1 VGVAKNTRSAACD
14 PLGRSRYPAC
24 DRKFLDSFSGLI
36 SPYFGLAHWLE
47 IANLTVVN
55 LPNLLTLSRI
65 PIIFGVV
72 ALLYMPITGAST
84 AAFVLFVLGAITDW
98 ADGYYARKQ
107 GLVSNFGK
115 LMDALTDKVFMVGL
129 FITLVV
135 MQKLPGEGMP
145 QLLFLFFLLL
155 ILSRE
160 FLITGLRLVAA
171 SSGIILAAEKS
182 GKHKTVSQM
191 VSAILLLLAIAI
203 RNDFPNLFPEIFG
216 DILHWSGVGFFV
228 LATVLTVSSGTM
240 YMIKYWSVFTG
251 EEEKPSE

>member
-1 VGVAKNTRSAACD
+1 M
-14 PLGRSRYPAC
+14 
-24 DRKFLDSFSGLI
+24 
-36 SPYFGLAHWLE
+36 
-47 IANLTVVN
+47 N

-72 ALLYMPITGAST
+72 ALLYLPMTGAST
-84 AAFVLFVLGAITDW
+84 MAFVLFVIGAITDW
-98 ADGYYARKQ
+98 ADGYVARKQ

-129 FITLVV
+129 FITMVV
-135 MQKLPGEGMP
+135 LGELPG
-145 QLLFLFFLLL
+145 LWSLFLLLL

-182 GKHKTVSQM
+182 GKHKTVSQI

-203 RNDFPNLFPEIFG
+203 RKDFPNLFPEIFG
-216 DILHWSGVGFFV
+216 YSFDGILHWAGVLFFV
-228 LATVLTVSSGTM
+228 LAAVLTVSSGTV
-240 YMIKYWSVFTG
+240 YMIKYWSVFIG
-251 EEEKPSE
+251 EDEQTSE

>member
-1 VGVAKNTRSAACD
+1 M
-14 PLGRSRYPAC
+14 
-24 DRKFLDSFSGLI
+24 
-36 SPYFGLAHWLE
+36 
-47 IANLTVVN
+47 N

-72 ALLYMPITGAST
+72 ALLYLPMTGAST
-84 AAFVLFVLGAITDW
+84 MAFILFVIGAITDW
-98 ADGYYARKQ
+98 ADGYVARKQ

-129 FITLVV
+129 FITMVV
-135 MQKLPGEGMP
+135 LGELPG
-145 QLLFLFFLLL
+145 LWSLFLLLL

-182 GKHKTVSQM
+182 GKHKTVSQI

-203 RNDFPNLFPEIFG
+203 RKDFPNLFPEIFG
-216 DILHWSGVGFFV
+216 YSFNAILHWAGVLFFV
-228 LATVLTVSSGTM
+228 LAAVLTVSSGTV
-240 YMIKYWSVFTG
+240 YMIKYWSVFIG
-251 EEEKPSE
+251 EDEQTSE

>member
-1 VGVAKNTRSAACD
+1 M
-14 PLGRSRYPAC
+14 
-24 DRKFLDSFSGLI
+24 
-36 SPYFGLAHWLE
+36 
-47 IANLTVVN
+47 N

-72 ALLYMPITGAST
+72 ALLYLPMTGAST
-84 AAFVLFVLGAITDW
+84 MAFILFVIGAITDW
-98 ADGYYARKQ
+98 ADGYVARKQ

-129 FITLVV
+129 FITMVV
-135 MQKLPGEGMP
+135 LGELPG
-145 QLLFLFFLLL
+145 LWSLFLLLL

-182 GKHKTVSQM
+182 GKHKTVSQI

-216 DILHWSGVGFFV
+216 YSFDGILHWAGVLFFV
-228 LATVLTVSSGTM
+228 LAAVLTVSSGTV
-240 YMIKYWSVFTG
+240 YMIKYWSVFIG
-251 EEEKPSE
+251 EDEQTSE